1 MYDMGNERVLVIAAH
16 PDDEVLGLGGT
27 IAKYVKAGAEVAVLI
42 VTDGSS
48 AQYRDNGRLKEIIA
62 VKKRETSNCAE
73 VLGVKHI
80 FYGELPDMKLDVTP
94 HIEINRVIE
103 NVINDFRP
111 TVAFTHFIGDVNKD
125 HRCVYESTLVACRPT
140 SEQCIKRLFLY
151 SVPSSTE
158 WNVQNTTNVF
168 LPNWYEDISGE
179 FAEKKYRAMECYK
192 TELRNYPHP
201 RSIQYLRTADI
212 AEGNRVGLLAAE
224 SFILLRSIVNIEGG
238 KNVTLSETCQ

>member
-1 MYDMGNERVLVIAAH
+1 MLVIAAH

-48 AQYRDNGRLKEIIA
+48 AQYRDNERLEEIIA
-62 VKKRETSNCAE
+62 AKKRETSNCAE
-73 VLGVKHI
+73 VLGVKRI

-103 NVINDFRP
+103 NVINDFQP
-111 TVAFTHFIGDVNKD
+111 TVVFTHFFGDVNRD

-140 SEQCIKRLFLY
+140 SEQCVKRLFLY

-158 WNVQNTTNVF
+158 WNAQTAANVF

-192 TELRNYPHP
+192 TELRSYPHP
-201 RSIQYLRTADI
+201 RNIQYLRTADTG
-212 AEGNRVGLLAAE
+212 EGNRVGLLSAE
-224 SFILLRSIVNIEGG
+224 SFILLRMIA
-238 KNVTLSETCQ
+238 K